1 MRTFWGRVK
10 HSLLFELVLLMVC
23 TPIIALILNKS
34 LSHSG
39 MMSLGL
45 GIVAML
51 CNGLYNY
58 FFDVVLIF
66 LKHPL
71 YPRSFRLRC
80 LHSILFEICLM
91 IVTIPMIMW
100 WMGLTFFQ
108 ALVFDLSFLIFVP
121 VYALV
126 FNWVYDFVFPAPH
139 VRNDILPENS

>member
-1 MRTFWGRVK
+1 
-10 HSLLFELVLLMVC
+10 
-23 TPIIALILNKS
+23 
-34 LSHSG
+34 
-39 MMSLGL
+39 
-45 GIVAML
+45 
-51 CNGLYNY
+51 
-58 FFDVVLIF
+58 
-66 LKHPL
+66 
-71 YPRSFRLRC
+71 
-80 LHSILFEICLM
+80 M